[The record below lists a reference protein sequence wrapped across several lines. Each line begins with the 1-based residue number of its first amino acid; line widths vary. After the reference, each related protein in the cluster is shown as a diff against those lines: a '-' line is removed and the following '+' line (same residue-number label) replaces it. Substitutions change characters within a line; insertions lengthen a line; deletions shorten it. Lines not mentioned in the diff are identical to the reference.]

1 MPGGIANF
9 IVNTPT
15 VLASCFLI
23 GYVIPISNMQ
33 IGLGTSSV
41 WVGTAWFLL
50 KIGITLLQTLHPIY
64 H

>member
-1 MPGGIANF
+1 VPGGIANF

-33 IGLGTSSV
+33 IGLGTSLV
-41 WVGTAWFLL
+41 
-50 KIGITLLQTLHPIY
+50 
-64 H
+64 